1 MEAEM
6 PMWKYIRDS
15 YVEEYGEELE
25 EIPVYLREFIKSLE
39 KIEGPYENPSAKE
52 ISEEEYGPYI
62 LEDVEGDH
70 LGVDSDV
77 ALFKLMHVF
86 GMPTIFTLY
95 EAKHGLFEYM
105 FEYKGCLFCVF
116 DLRGGTFVT
125 AYAYKRKVRDEIT
138 MNIAREFIY
147 RMRKFLTKE
156 LPLNYDDKVYY
167 SGEGEFSYEEELE
180 EMEEE
185 EL

>member
-15 YVEEYGEELE
+15 YVEEYEEEL
-25 EIPVYLREFIKSLE
+25 PPYLKEFIKSLE

-52 ISEEEYGPYI
+52 ISEEEYGPNI
-62 LEDVEGDH
+62 LGEDVEPEY
-70 LGVDSDV
+70 LVVNSDV